1 MKKFSAVFLMGV
13 CSAGLMTAQAPP
25 KEATPSSPLPAL
37 RKAGRAVQMIVDGKP
52 YLMLAGELHNSS
64 ASSPAYMR
72 PIWEK
77 LAGLHLNT
85 VIGTASWEL
94 VEPVEGRFDFSA
106 VDSEIAEARRHGMR
120 LVLIWFGTWKNASS
134 SYVPM
139 WVKRDP
145 NRFPVAR
152 TKSGKPGF
160 MGLPIDALSPLGE
173 ATIAADAKAFRALM
187 RHIREVDPRHTVI
200 MVQVENETGLLGDS
214 RDRSAAAEAAW
225 AKPVP
230 PELMNYLAEHKAT
243 LLAELIRVWG
253 TQGFKTSG
261 TWAEVFGT
269 DAFADEIFM
278 AWFVGRDV
286 NKVAEAGKAELAIPM
301 YANAWLG
308 PQPKQDL
315 PGQYPSGGPVTGMLD
330 VWRAAAPK
338 LDLFAPDI
346 YVADFQGV
354 CAGYVRSGNPLFIP
368 EARASLPNLFWAVGH
383 HGALGYSPFGI
394 EDLHDFKP
402 LGAAYE
408 TLAGLA
414 PLLLK
419 AQAEGKVTAVIE
431 GNAASVTAFEEATGL
446 GVRFGGLRALFAA
459 PASKKDQQKDLAPAP
474 VTDEDFSIRPAKDAR
489 GFALAIETAPH
500 EFVIVGS
507 GLMLTS
513 ARAHIGTIDEG
524 RFEDGKWQPGRR
536 LNGDESI
543 SGDFVIFGTEI
554 PEVRRVVTYTEP

>member
-1 MKKFSAVFLMGV
+1 MGV
-13 CSAGLMTAQAPP
+13 CGAAVVLAQPTAVP
-25 KEATPSSPLPAL
+25 PLPAL
-37 RKAGRAVQMIVDGKP
+37 RKAGQTVQMIVDGKP
-52 YLMLAGELHNSS
+52 FLMLAGELHNSS
-64 ASSPAYMR
+64 ASSAAYMR

-94 VEPVEGRFDFSA
+94 VEPVEGKFDFSA
-106 VDSEIAEARRHGMR
+106 VDIEIAEARRHGMR

-145 NRFPVAR
+145 GRFPVAR

-173 ATIAADAKAFRALM
+173 NTIAADARAFRALM

-200 MVQVENETGLLGDS
+200 MMQVENETGLLGDS
-214 RDRSAAAEAAW
+214 RDRSALADAAW

-230 PELMNYLAEHKAT
+230 PELMEYLAKHKAA
-243 LLAELIRVWG
+243 LLPELTRVWG
-253 TQGFKTSG
+253 AQEFKTSG

-278 AWFVGRDV
+278 AWHVGRAVD
-286 NKVAEAGKAELAIPM
+286 KVAGAGKAELAIPM

-308 PQPKQDL
+308 PQPKQDI

-330 VWRAAAPK
+330 IWRAAAPK

-346 YVADFQGV
+346 YVADFGGV

-383 HGALGYSPFGI
+383 YRALGYSPFGI
-394 EDLHDFKP
+394 EDLHDFKA
-402 LGAAYE
+402 LGTAYE

-446 GVRFGGLRALFAA
+446 GVRFGGLRAVFA
-459 PASKKDQQKDLAPAP
+459 PPPSNKDQQKDLPPAPAAD
-474 VTDEDFSIRPAKDAR
+474 VDFSVKPEKDAR

-500 EFVIVGS
+500 EFVIAGS

-524 RFEDGKWQPGRR
+524 RFENGRWQAGRR

-543 SGDFVIFGTEI
+543 SGNFIMLGTEV
-554 PEVRRVVTYTEP
+554 PEIRKVVTYAEP

>member
-1 MKKFSAVFLMGV
+1 MTRFSALFLMGV
-13 CSAGLMTAQAPP
+13 CGAATMLAQAPR
-25 KEATPSSPLPAL
+25 KEATALPPLPVL
-37 RKAGRAVQMIVDGKP
+37 RKAGQTVQMMVDGKP

-64 ASSPAYMR
+64 ASSAAYMR

-77 LAGLHLNT
+77 LGGLNLNT

-94 VEPVEGRFDFSA
+94 VEPVEGKFDFSA
-106 VDSEIAEARRHGMR
+106 VDSQIAEARRHGMR

-139 WVKRDP
+139 WVKLDP
-145 NRFPVAR
+145 GRFPVAR
-152 TKSGKPGF
+152 TKSGKAVF
-160 MGLPIDALSPLGE
+160 MGISIDALSPLGE
-173 ATIAADAKAFRALM
+173 ATIAADARAFRTLM
-187 RHIREVDPRHTVI
+187 RHIREVDSRHTVI
-200 MVQVENETGLLGDS
+200 MMQVENETGLLGDS
-214 RDRSAAAEAAW
+214 RDRSALAEAAW

-230 PELMNYLAEHKAT
+230 PELMNNLVEHKAT
-243 LLAELIRVWG
+243 LLPEVSKVWEA
-253 TQGFKTSG
+253 QGSKTSG

-278 AWFVGRDV
+278 AWFVGRAV
-286 NKVAEAGKAELAIPM
+286 GQVAGAGKAELAIPM

-308 PQPKQDL
+308 PQPKQDQ

-330 VWRAAAPK
+330 IWRAAAPK

-383 HGALGYSPFGI
+383 HAALGYSPFGI
-394 EDLHDFKP
+394 EDLHDFKA

-419 AQAEGKVTAVIE
+419 AQAEGKVVSVME

-446 GVRFGGLRALFAA
+446 GVRFGGLRALFA
-459 PASKKDQQKDLAPAP
+459 PGASKSDQQKDMAPAP
-474 VTDEDFSIRPAKDAR
+474 APDVDFSIRPEKDTR
-489 GFALAIETAPH
+489 GFAVAIQTAPH

-524 RFEDGKWQPGRR
+524 RFENGRWQPGRR
-536 LNGDESI
+536 LNGDESF
-543 SGDFVIFGTEI
+543 SGNFVMLGTEI
-554 PEVRRVVTYTEP
+554 PEIRKVVTYTEP

>member
-1 MKKFSAVFLMGV
+1 MKRFSALFLMSV
-13 CSAGLMTAQAPP
+13 CGAVLMLAQAPRN
-25 KEATPSSPLPAL
+25 EATAFPPLPTM
-37 RKAGRAVQMIVDGKP
+37 RKAGQTVQMIVDGKP

-77 LAGLHLNT
+77 LAALHLNT

-106 VDSEIAEARRHGMR
+106 VDSEIAEARKHGMR

-139 WVKRDP
+139 WVKQDP
-145 NRFPVAR
+145 GRFPLAR

-160 MGLPIDALSPLGE
+160 MGLSMDVLSPLGE
-173 ATIAADAKAFRALM
+173 AAITADAKAFRALM

-200 MVQVENETGLLGDS
+200 MMQVENEAGLLGDS
-214 RDRSAAAEAAW
+214 RDRSALAEAAW

-230 PELMNYLAEHKAT
+230 SELMNYLVQRKAT
-243 LLAELIRVWG
+243 LLPEVSRVWG
-253 TQGFKTSG
+253 AQDFKTSG
-261 TWAEVFGT
+261 TWTEVFGT

-278 AWFVGRDV
+278 AWFVGRAV
-286 NKVAEAGKAELAIPM
+286 GRVAEAGKAELAIPM

-308 PQPKQDL
+308 PQPEQDL

-330 VWRAAAPK
+330 IWRAAAPR

-346 YVADFQGV
+346 YVADFEGV
-354 CAGYVRSGNPLFIP
+354 CEGYVRSGNPLFIP
-368 EARASLPNLFWAVGH
+368 EARADLPNLFWAIGH

-394 EDLHDFKP
+394 EDLHDFKA

-419 AQAEGKVTAVIE
+419 LQAEGKVMSVME

-446 GVRFGGLRALFAA
+446 GVRFGGLWSVFGPPA
-459 PASKKDQQKDLAPAP
+459 PKNDRQKDMAPAP
-474 VTDEDFSIRPAKDAR
+474 APDVEFSTRTEKDTR
-489 GFALAIETAPH
+489 GFAVAIETAPH

-507 GLMLTS
+507 GLLLTS

-524 RFEDGKWQPGRR
+524 RYENGRWQPGRR
-536 LNGDESI
+536 INGDESF
-543 SGDFVIFGTEI
+543 SGNFVALGQEFPEI
-554 PEVRRVVTYTEP
+554 RRVVTYTEP

>member
-1 MKKFSAVFLMGV
+1 MTRFSALFPIGV
-13 CSAGLMTAQAPP
+13 CGAALMLAQAPP
-25 KEATPSSPLPAL
+25 KQAAPLPPLPAL
-37 RKAGRAVQMIVDGKP
+37 RKAGQTVQMIVDGKP
-52 YLMLAGELHNSS
+52 YLVLAGELHNSS

-94 VEPVEGRFDFSA
+94 VEPVEGKFDFSA
-106 VDSEIAEARRHGMR
+106 VDAEIAEARRHGMR
-120 LVLIWFGTWKNASS
+120 MVLIWFGTWKNASS
-134 SYVPM
+134 SYVPI

-145 NRFPVAR
+145 GRFPVAR

-173 ATIAADAKAFRALM
+173 NTIAADAKAFRALM

-200 MVQVENETGLLGDS
+200 MMQVENETGLLGDS
-214 RDRSAAAEAAW
+214 RDRSAPAEAAW
-225 AKPVP
+225 SKPVP
-230 PELMNYLAEHKAT
+230 PELMSYLIEHKAA
-243 LLAELIRVWG
+243 LLPEVTRVWAA
-253 TQGFKTSG
+253 QNFKTSG

-278 AWFVGRDV
+278 SWFVGRAV
-286 NKVAEAGKAELAIPM
+286 GKVAEAGKAELAIPM

-330 VWRAAAPK
+330 IWRAAAPK

-368 EARASLPNLFWAVGH
+368 EARADVPNLFWAVGH
-383 HGALGYSPFGI
+383 HAALGYSPFGI
-394 EDLHDFKP
+394 EDLHDFKA

-419 AQAEGKVTAVIE
+419 HQAEGKVTAVME

-446 GVRFGGLRALFAA
+446 GVRFGGLRALFA
-459 PASKKDQQKDLAPAP
+459 PQKDLPPAP
-474 VTDEDFSIRPAKDAR
+474 VTDEDFSIKPAKDTR
-489 GFALAIETAPH
+489 GFAVAIETAPH
-500 EFVIVGS
+500 QFVIVGS
-507 GLMLTS
+507 GLLLTS
-513 ARAHIGTIDEG
+513 GHAHIGTIDEG
-524 RFEDGKWQPGRR
+524 RFENGKWQAGRR

-543 SGDFVIFGTEI
+543 SGNFVMLGTEI
-554 PEVRRVVTYTEP
+554 PEVRKVLTYTEP

>member
-1 MKKFSAVFLMGV
+1 MGV
-13 CSAGLMTAQAPP
+13 CGAAVALAQAT
-25 KEATPSSPLPAL
+25 AVPSLPAL
-37 RKAGRAVQMIVDGKP
+37 RKAGQTVQIIVDGKP

-72 PIWEK
+72 PIWDK

-94 VEPVEGRFDFSA
+94 VEPVEGKLDFSA
-106 VDSEIAEARRHGMR
+106 VDIEIAEARRHGMR
-120 LVLIWFGTWKNASS
+120 LVLILFGTWKNASS
-134 SYVPM
+134 SYAPM

-145 NRFPVAR
+145 GRFPVAR

-173 ATIAADAKAFRALM
+173 HTIAADAKAFRALM
-187 RHIREVDPRHTVI
+187 RHIREVDLPHTVI
-200 MVQVENETGLLGDS
+200 MMQVENETGLLGGS
-214 RDRSAAAEAAW
+214 RDRSTLAEAAW
-225 AKPVP
+225 AGPVP
-230 PELMNYLAEHKAT
+230 PELMNYLVEHKAT
-243 LLAELIRVWG
+243 LLPEVTRVWG
-253 TQGFKTSG
+253 AQQFKTAG
-261 TWAEVFGT
+261 TWSEVFGT

-278 AWFVGRDV
+278 AWHVGRAV
-286 NKVAEAGKAELAIPM
+286 NQVAEAGKAELAIPM

-308 PQPKQDL
+308 PQPKEDR

-330 VWRAAAPK
+330 IWRAAAPK

-383 HGALGYSPFGI
+383 HGTLGYSPFGI
-394 EDLHDFKP
+394 EDLHDFKA

-431 GNAASVTAFEEATGL
+431 GNAASVTAFEEATGF
-446 GVRFGGLRALFAA
+446 GVRFGGLRAVFSP
-459 PASKKDQQKDLAPAP
+459 PASKNDQQKDLAPAP
-474 VTDEDFSIRPAKDAR
+474 TADADFSVKPEKDAR
-489 GFALAIETAPH
+489 GFAVAIETAPH
-500 EFVIVGS
+500 EFVIAGS

-524 RFEDGKWQPGRR
+524 SFENGKWRAGRR

-543 SGDFVIFGTEI
+543 SGNFVLLGTEI
-554 PEVRRVVTYTEP
+554 PEVRKVVTYTEP

>member
-1 MKKFSAVFLMGV
+1 MKRFSALFLMGAWGAV
-13 CSAGLMTAQAPP
+13 LMLGQAPQ
-25 KEATPSSPLPAL
+25 KEATASSPLPAL
-37 RKAGRAVQMIVDGKP
+37 RKAGQTVQMIVDGKP

-64 ASSPAYMR
+64 ASSAAYMR

-94 VEPVEGRFDFSA
+94 VEPVEGKFDFSA

-139 WVKRDP
+139 WVKRDAA
-145 NRFPVAR
+145 RFPVAR

-173 ATIAADAKAFRALM
+173 HTIAADAKAFRALM

-214 RDRSAAAEAAW
+214 RDRSTIAEAAW
-225 AKPVP
+225 AQPVP
-230 PELMNYLAEHKAT
+230 AELMSYLAQHKAT
-243 LLAELIRVWG
+243 LLPEVTRVWG
-253 TQGFKTSG
+253 AQGFKTAG

-278 AWFVGRDV
+278 AWFVGHAV
-286 NKVAEAGKAELAIPM
+286 GKVAEAGKAELAIPM

-308 PQPKQDL
+308 PQPAQDR

-330 VWRAAAPK
+330 IWRAAAPK

-383 HGALGYSPFGI
+383 HAALGYSPFGI
-394 EDLHDFKP
+394 EDLHDFKA

-419 AQAEGKVTAVIE
+419 AQAEGKVGAVME
-431 GNAASVTAFEEATGL
+431 GNSASVTAFEEATGL
-446 GVRFGGLRALFAA
+446 GVRFGGLRALFAP
-459 PASKKDQQKDLAPAP
+459 PASKKDQQKDLPPAPAP
-474 VTDEDFSIRPAKDAR
+474 DVDFSIKPEKDTR
-489 GFALAIETAPH
+489 GFAVAIETAPH
-500 EFVIVGS
+500 ELVIVGS
-507 GLMLTS
+507 GLLLTS
-513 ARAHIGTIDEG
+513 GRAHIGTIDEG
-524 RFEDGKWQPGRR
+524 RFENGMWHPGRR
-536 LNGDESI
+536 LNGDESF
-543 SGDFVIFGTEI
+543 SGNFVMLGTEI
-554 PEVRRVVTYTEP
+554 PEIRKVVTYTEP

>member
-1 MKKFSAVFLMGV
+1 MGV
-13 CSAGLMTAQAPP
+13 CGAAVALAQAT
-25 KEATPSSPLPAL
+25 AVPSLPAL
-37 RKAGRAVQMIVDGKP
+37 RKAGQTVQIIVDGKP

-72 PIWEK
+72 PIWDK

-94 VEPVEGRFDFSA
+94 VEPVEGKLDFSA
-106 VDSEIAEARRHGMR
+106 VDIEIAEARRHGMR

-134 SYVPM
+134 SYAPM

-145 NRFPVAR
+145 GRFPVAR

-173 ATIAADAKAFRALM
+173 HTIAADAKAFRALM
-187 RHIREVDPRHTVI
+187 RHIREVDLPHTVI
-200 MVQVENETGLLGDS
+200 MMQVENETGLLGDS
-214 RDRSAAAEAAW
+214 RDRSTLAEAAW
-225 AKPVP
+225 AGPVP
-230 PELMNYLAEHKAT
+230 PELMNYLVEHKAT
-243 LLAELIRVWG
+243 LLPEVTRVWG
-253 TQGFKTSG
+253 AQQFKTAG

-278 AWFVGRDV
+278 AWHVGRAV
-286 NKVAEAGKAELAIPM
+286 NQVAEAGKAELAIPM

-308 PQPKQDL
+308 PQPKEDR

-330 VWRAAAPK
+330 IWRAAAPK

-383 HGALGYSPFGI
+383 HGTLGYSPFGI
-394 EDLHDFKP
+394 EDLHDFKA

-431 GNAASVTAFEEATGL
+431 GNAASVTAFEEATGF
-446 GVRFGGLRALFAA
+446 GVRFGGLRAVFSP
-459 PASKKDQQKDLAPAP
+459 PASKNDQQKDLAPAP
-474 VTDEDFSIRPAKDAR
+474 TADADFSVKPEKDAR
-489 GFALAIETAPH
+489 GFAVAIETAPH
-500 EFVIVGS
+500 EFVIAGS

-524 RFEDGKWQPGRR
+524 SFENGKWRAGRR

-543 SGDFVIFGTEI
+543 SGNFVLLGTEI
-554 PEVRRVVTYTEP
+554 PEVRKVVTYTEP

>member
-1 MKKFSAVFLMGV
+1 MM
-13 CSAGLMTAQAPP
+13 
-25 KEATPSSPLPAL
+25 
-37 RKAGRAVQMIVDGKP
+37 VDGKP

-77 LAGLHLNT
+77 LAALHLNT

-94 VEPVEGRFDFSA
+94 VEPVEGKLDFSA
-106 VDSEIAEARRHGMR
+106 VDIEIAEARRHGMR

-134 SYVPM
+134 SYAPM

-145 NRFPVAR
+145 GRFPVAR

-173 ATIAADAKAFRALM
+173 HTIAADAKAFRALM
-187 RHIREVDPRHTVI
+187 RHIREVDLPHTVI
-200 MVQVENETGLLGDS
+200 MMQVENETGLLGDS
-214 RDRSAAAEAAW
+214 RDRSTLAEAAW
-225 AKPVP
+225 AGPVP
-230 PELMNYLAEHKAT
+230 PELMNYLVEHKAT
-243 LLAELIRVWG
+243 LLPEVTRVWG
-253 TQGFKTSG
+253 AQQFKTAG

-278 AWFVGRDV
+278 AWHVGRAV
-286 NKVAEAGKAELAIPM
+286 NQVAEAGKAELAIPM

-308 PQPKQDL
+308 PQPKEDR

-330 VWRAAAPK
+330 IWRAAAPK

-383 HGALGYSPFGI
+383 HGTLGYSPFGI
-394 EDLHDFKP
+394 EDLHDFKA

-446 GVRFGGLRALFAA
+446 GVRFGGLRAVFSP
-459 PASKKDQQKDLAPAP
+459 PASKNDQQKDLAPAP
-474 VTDEDFSIRPAKDAR
+474 TADADFSVKPEKDAR
-489 GFALAIETAPH
+489 GFAVAIETAPH
-500 EFVIVGS
+500 EFVIAGS

-524 RFEDGKWQPGRR
+524 SFENGKWRAGRR

-543 SGDFVIFGTEI
+543 SGNFVLLGTEI
-554 PEVRRVVTYTEP
+554 PEVRKVVTYTEP